1 MNNNVIKTIRKI
13 TMKKLPQTLEDMM
26 EMLDA
31 FREHC
36 INEKNIDKE
45 EIEKRYSLCKNEMEL
60 MFKKDEMF
68 VPNEISN
75 YQIKT
80 SLPEI
85 EMVRVVAF
93 IQEIKELFYNK
104 ELTYEKSKDGTF
116 VNVHTNVLSEF
127 GIFKDEVISLVEFM
141 SLTKL

>member
-1 MNNNVIKTIRKI
+1 
-13 TMKKLPQTLEDMM
+13 MKKLPQTLYDFM

-31 FREHC
+31 FKEHC

-45 EIEKRYSLCKNEMEL
+45 EVEKRYSLCKNEMEL

-93 IQEIKELFYNK
+93 IQEIKELFYNQ
-104 ELTYEKSKDGTF
+104 ELTYEKFKDGTF

>member
-1 MNNNVIKTIRKI
+1 
-13 TMKKLPQTLEDMM
+13 MKKLPQTLDDFM

-31 FREHC
+31 FKEHC

-45 EIEKRYSLCKNEMEL
+45 DIEKRYSLCKNEMEL

-80 SLPEI
+80 SLPEK
-85 EMVRVVAF
+85 EMVRLVEF
-93 IQEIKELFYNK
+93 INAIKELFYNQ

-116 VNVHTNVLSEF
+116 VSVHTNELSRL

-141 SLTKL
+141 SLTRLSNSE

>member
-1 MNNNVIKTIRKI
+1 
-13 TMKKLPQTLEDMM
+13 MKKLPQTLDDFM
-26 EMLDA
+26 ELLDA
-31 FREHC
+31 FKEHC

-45 EIEKRYSLCKNEMEL
+45 EVEKRYSLCKNEMEL

>member
-1 MNNNVIKTIRKI
+1 
-13 TMKKLPQTLEDMM
+13 MKKLPQTLDEFM
-26 EMLDA
+26 ELLDA
-31 FREHC
+31 FKEHC

-45 EIEKRYSLCKNEMEL
+45 EVEKRYSLCKNEMEL

>member
-1 MNNNVIKTIRKI
+1 
-13 TMKKLPQTLEDMM
+13 MKKLPQTLEDMM

-45 EIEKRYSLCKNEMEL
+45 EIEKRYSLCKSEMEL

>member
-1 MNNNVIKTIRKI
+1 
-13 TMKKLPQTLEDMM
+13 MKKLPQTLDDFM

-31 FREHC
+31 FKEHC

-45 EIEKRYSLCKNEMEL
+45 DIEKRYSLCKNEMEL

-80 SLPEI
+80 SLPEK
-85 EMVRVVAF
+85 EMVRLVEF
-93 IQEIKELFYNK
+93 INAIKELFYNQ

-116 VNVHTNVLSEF
+116 VSVHTNELSGL
-127 GIFKDEVISLVEFM
+127 GIFKDEGISLVEFM
-141 SLTKL
+141 SLTKLSNSE

>member
-1 MNNNVIKTIRKI
+1 
-13 TMKKLPQTLEDMM
+13 MKKLPQTLEDMM

>member
-1 MNNNVIKTIRKI
+1 
-13 TMKKLPQTLEDMM
+13 MKKLPQTLDDFM

-31 FREHC
+31 FKEHC

-45 EIEKRYSLCKNEMEL
+45 DIEKRYSLCKNEMEL

-80 SLPEI
+80 SLPEK
-85 EMVRVVAF
+85 EMVRLVEF
-93 IQEIKELFYNK
+93 INAIKELFYNQ

-116 VNVHTNVLSEF
+116 VSVHTNELSRL

>member
-1 MNNNVIKTIRKI
+1 
-13 TMKKLPQTLEDMM
+13 MKKLPQTLDDFM

-31 FREHC
+31 FKEHC